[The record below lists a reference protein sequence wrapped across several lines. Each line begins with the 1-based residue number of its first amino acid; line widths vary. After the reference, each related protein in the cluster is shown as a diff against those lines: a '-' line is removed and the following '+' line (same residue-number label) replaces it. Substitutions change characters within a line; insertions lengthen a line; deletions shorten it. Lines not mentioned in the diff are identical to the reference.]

1 MNMCTYDIDIFSIFV
16 CLFFNLHPGLSD
28 IQSLLY
34 ICLSYC
40 DFSLSYRFLILFC
53 LQNILQYFFQDR
65 CSIAQ
70 VFFVLKFFIS
80 PILNDNLAGQSILGC
95 RVLFS
100 LSGFWIHV
108 IPFWPEKCSQRNQL
122 LALWSFPCNGLFF
135 LLLYLESSL

>member
-1 MNMCTYDIDIFSIFV
+1 MFSYSPPSHFVILMSCFTSSYSSFCWIF
-16 CLFFNLHPGLSD
+16 LLLFNLCAGLFNWSS
-28 IQSLLY
+28 IILY

-95 RVLFS
+95 RVFFS
-100 LSGFWIHV
+100 LSGFWIFLATF
-108 IPFWPEKCSQRNQL
+108 FW
-122 LALWSFPCNGLFF
+122 LATF
-135 LLLYLESSL
+135 L